1 MDLILLLQQAEW
13 STVAAVVVAIVAVI
27 GLFIQFFKNER
38 PWKKLQDKH
47 HIRLT
52 QLEEQLKATV
62 IRLEDVRKDLDE
74 LDARDSK
81 DIERIEAKIEKIM
94 DMMIQLLSTK
104 DK

>member
-1 MDLILLLQQAEW
+1 MDLILMIQQAEW

-27 GLFIQFFKNER
+27 GLLMQFFKNER

-52 QLEEQLKATV
+52 QLEEQLKSTIAQ
-62 IRLEDVRKDLDE
+62 LASVRKDLDD

-81 DIERIEAKIEKIM
+81 DIERIENKIEKIM
-94 DMMIQLLSTK
+94 DMMIQLLSAK